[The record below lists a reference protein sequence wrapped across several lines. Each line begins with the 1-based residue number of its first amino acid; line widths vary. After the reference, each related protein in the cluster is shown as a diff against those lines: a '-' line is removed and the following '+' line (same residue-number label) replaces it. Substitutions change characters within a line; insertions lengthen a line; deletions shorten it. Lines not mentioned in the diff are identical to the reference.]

1 MQANKMYLSVEIID
15 FFCVSL
21 YTSREMKKILL
32 GLFSVLLMFSSAAI
46 RAQDKEALL
55 KAHMRNFEM
64 AGIEVK
70 IQILEDAAASG
81 IKELG
86 PLYLET
92 LDYVLSNTALIPADG
107 RLRQMVVLAAGQI
120 KESGYTAARYSLW
133 DLFEA
138 DQDSLFR
145 VGILNSLGVVG
156 KGDPAIIQE
165 LNRWLEAQNIFYISG
180 KKPDFQVL
188 KACIEALAGIGDTSS
203 FPPIF
208 SAVNIGYPSE
218 IATLSKNTL
227 LEIEGDLDQ
236 NLKGI
241 IKNQPIADKKMALVM
256 ALEHEGLEDDRKA
269 EVAEFAMDIALHMGL
284 TDAGQRAIAREIR
297 FEAAKALMERKWSR
311 ATPLAIEHFNATL
324 LEYERGVSTKNSFL
338 EAIATLGSM
347 RSHDA
352 AVRLTQYLVLLNSYS
367 EKGKSGDGQII
378 LAVIVNLGG
387 LGDKIAFDDLMYVG
401 YLNYTSQIKKAA
413 RKSLENLKW

>member
-1 MQANKMYLSVEIID
+1 
-15 FFCVSL
+15 
-21 YTSREMKKILL
+21 MKKILL
-32 GLFSVLLMFSSAAI
+32 VVFSGLLIFSAVTS

-55 KAHMRNFEM
+55 KAHMRNFKM

-70 IQILEDAAASG
+70 IQILEDAVSSG
-81 IKELG
+81 VKELG
-86 PLYLET
+86 PLYVQA

-107 RLRQMVVLAAGQI
+107 RLRQMVVLAAGQV
-120 KESGYTAARYSLW
+120 KESGYDEARYSLW
-133 DLFEA
+133 NLFQA
-138 DQDSLFR
+138 DQDSMFR
-145 VGILNSLGVVG
+145 VSLLNSLGVVG
-156 KGDPAIIQE
+156 KGDPSIIQE
-165 LNRWLEAQNIFYISG
+165 LNRWLDAQNNSFQSG

-188 KACIEALAGIGDTSS
+188 EACIAAQAEIGDPSS
-203 FPPIF
+203 FPAIF
-208 SAVNIGYPSE
+208 SAINIGYPGE
-218 IATLSKNTL
+218 IATLSKNAL
-227 LEIEGDLDQ
+227 MEIEGDLAQ

-241 IKNQPIADKKMALVM
+241 IKNQPIADKKTALVM

-269 EVAEFAMDIALHMGL
+269 EVAEFAMDVVLHMGL
-284 TDAGQRAIAREIR
+284 TDAGQRTIAREIR

-311 ATPLAIEHFNATL
+311 ATPLAIEHFDATL

-347 RSHDA
+347 GSHEA

-367 EKGKSGDGQII
+367 EMGMRIDEQII
-378 LAVIVNLGG
+378 LAIISNLGG
-387 LGDKIAFDDLMYVG
+387 LGDKVAFDDLMYVG

>member
-1 MQANKMYLSVEIID
+1 
-15 FFCVSL
+15 
-21 YTSREMKKILL
+21 MKKILL
-32 GLFSVLLMFSSAAI
+32 VIFSVLLMFSTTTT

-55 KAHMRNFEM
+55 KAHLRNFEM

-86 PLYLET
+86 PLYLQA
-92 LDYVLSNTALIPADG
+92 LDYVLSNTALITADG
-107 RLRQMVVLAAGQI
+107 RLRQMVVVAAGQI
-120 KESGYTAARYSLW
+120 KESGYAEARYSLW
-133 DLFEA
+133 ELFKA
-138 DQDSLFR
+138 DQDNLLR
-145 VGILNSLGVVG
+145 VGTLNGLSVVG

-165 LNRWLEAQNIFYISG
+165 MNRWLEAQNTFFISG

-188 KACIEALAGIGDTSS
+188 NACIAALAEIGDSTS
-203 FPPIF
+203 FPAIF
-208 SAVNIGYPSE
+208 SAANIGYPVDTV
-218 IATLSKNTL
+218 ALSKNAL
-227 LEIEGDLDQ
+227 QEIEGDLDQ

-241 IKNQPIADKKMALVM
+241 IRDQPIADKKVALVM

-269 EVAEFAMDIALHMGL
+269 EVAEFAMDMALHMGL
-284 TDAGQRAIAREIR
+284 TDAGQRAISREIR

-311 ATPLAIEHFNATL
+311 ATPLAIEHFDATL

-347 RSHDA
+347 GSHDA
-352 AVRLTQYLVLLNSYS
+352 AVRLTQYLVLMNSYS
-367 EKGKSGDGQII
+367 ENGKSTDDQII
-378 LAVIVNLGG
+378 LAVVNNLGG
-387 LGDKIAFDDLMYVG
+387 LGDKVAFDDLKYVG
-401 YLNYTSQIKKAA
+401 YLNYNSQIKKAA

>member
-1 MQANKMYLSVEIID
+1 
-15 FFCVSL
+15 
-21 YTSREMKKILL
+21 MKKILL
-32 GLFSVLLMFSSAAI
+32 GLFSVFLMFSAAAT

-120 KESGYTAARYSLW
+120 KESGYAAARYSLW

-188 KACIEALAGIGDTSS
+188 EACIEALAGIGDTSS

-208 SAVNIGYPSE
+208 SAVNIGYPGE
-218 IATLSKNTL
+218 IATLSKNAL

-347 RSHDA
+347 GSHDA

-367 EKGKSGDGQII
+367 EKGKSGDDQII

-401 YLNYTSQIKKAA
+401 YLKYSSQIKKAA

>member
-1 MQANKMYLSVEIID
+1 
-15 FFCVSL
+15 
-21 YTSREMKKILL
+21 MKKILL
-32 GLFSVLLMFSSAAI
+32 GFFSALLMFAATTT

-86 PLYLET
+86 PLYLQA

-107 RLRQMVVLAAGQI
+107 RLRQIVVLAAGQI
-120 KESGYTAARYSLW
+120 KESGHAAARYSLW
-133 DLFEA
+133 DLFKA
-138 DQDSLFR
+138 DQDIMLR
-145 VGILNSLGVVG
+145 VSVLNSLGVVG
-156 KGDPAIIQE
+156 KGDPSIIQE
-165 LNRWLEAQNIFYISG
+165 MNRWLDAQNSFFNSG
-180 KKPDFQVL
+180 KNPDFQVL
-188 KACIEALAGIGDTSS
+188 KACIAALAEIGDSSS
-203 FPPIF
+203 FPAIF
-208 SAVNIGYPSE
+208 SAANIGYPGE
-218 IATLSKNTL
+218 IAALSKNAL
-227 LEIEGDLDQ
+227 MEIEGDLDQ

-241 IKNQPIADKKMALVM
+241 IKNQPIADKKRALVM

-269 EVAEFAMDIALHMGL
+269 EVAEFAMDMALHMGL

-311 ATPLAIEHFNATL
+311 ATPLAIEHFYATL
-324 LEYERGVSTKNSFL
+324 LEYEKAVSTKNSFL

-347 RSHDA
+347 GSHEA

-367 EKGKSGDGQII
+367 ERGQRIDDQII
-378 LAVIVNLGG
+378 LAVIVNLGV
-387 LGDKIAFDDLMYVG
+387 LGDKVAFDDLMYVG

>member
-1 MQANKMYLSVEIID
+1 
-15 FFCVSL
+15 
-21 YTSREMKKILL
+21 MKKIFLGFFSALL
-32 GLFSVLLMFSSAAI
+32 IFAATTTG
-46 RAQDKEALL
+46 AQDKEALL

-81 IKELG
+81 VKELG
-86 PLYLET
+86 PLYLQA

-107 RLRQMVVLAAGQI
+107 RLRQIVVLAAGQI
-120 KESGYTAARYSLW
+120 KESGYAAARYSLW
-133 DLFEA
+133 DLFKA
-138 DQDSLFR
+138 DQDIMLR
-145 VGILNSLGVVG
+145 VSVLNSLGIVG
-156 KGDPAIIQE
+156 KGDPSIIQE
-165 LNRWLEAQNIFYISG
+165 LNRWLDAQNSFFNSG
-180 KKPDFQVL
+180 KNPDFQVL
-188 KACIEALAGIGDTSS
+188 KACIAALAEIGDSSS
-203 FPPIF
+203 FPAIF
-208 SAVNIGYPSE
+208 SAANIGYPGE
-218 IATLSKNTL
+218 IASLSKNTL
-227 LEIEGDLDQ
+227 MEIEGDLDL

-241 IKNQPIADKKMALVM
+241 IKNQPIADKKTALIM

-269 EVAEFAMDIALHMGL
+269 EVAEFAMDMTLHMGL

-311 ATPLAIEHFNATL
+311 ATPLAIEHFDATL
-324 LEYERGVSTKNSFL
+324 LEYEKAVSTKNSFL

-347 RSHDA
+347 GSHEA

-367 EKGKSGDGQII
+367 EKGQRIDEQII
-378 LAVIVNLGG
+378 LAVIVNLGN
-387 LGDKIAFDDLMYVG
+387 LGDKVAFDDLMYVG